1 MNCWCSLKA
10 RKIICSYLMAL
21 LSFLKVFI
29 RYLSVLLFCLKKS
42 AAGWGDG
49 CWVMGVGMLFCLKNI
64 SVAVCLP
71 LFRKFVILQSE
82 TKRNIMEARNKSWGE
97 KRTALVVLIAVVAM
111 ALEITIGLYANSM
124 ALLADG
130 IHQATHVLVIG
141 LSWGAYL
148 LVRRLE
154 ARDDRVYD
162 HDKVLGLAAYTS
174 GVLLFVFALVIMIQ
188 AVHRFFS
195 PDVEI
200 RYAEA
205 LVIACIGLVVNSIC
219 ATVLHSA
226 HGKGD
231 YNSRSAYLHVLSDV
245 LTGIGAIIGL
255 VCGMIWN
262 IAWMDAVVALVS
274 SLIIIRWAWKLL
286 GDTGR
291 MLTRN

>member
-1 MNCWCSLKA
+1 
-10 RKIICSYLMAL
+10 
-21 LSFLKVFI
+21 
-29 RYLSVLLFCLKKS
+29 
-42 AAGWGDG
+42 
-49 CWVMGVGMLFCLKNI
+49 
-64 SVAVCLP
+64 
-71 LFRKFVILQSE
+71 
-82 TKRNIMEARNKSWGE
+82 MEARNKSWGE